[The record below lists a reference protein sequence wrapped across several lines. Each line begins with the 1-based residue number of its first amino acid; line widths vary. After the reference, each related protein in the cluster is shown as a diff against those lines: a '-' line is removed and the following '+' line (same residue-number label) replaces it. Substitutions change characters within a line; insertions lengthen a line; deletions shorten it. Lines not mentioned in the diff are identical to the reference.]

1 MTEFE
6 KSLEILESALSQ
18 ARDPR
23 FKFGSSV
30 VYLGDVSLRICSNFI
45 EAERCSATHGYN
57 RITNMLTEVCGMAK
71 EEVSFS
77 FNKFTYKVLGLTRT
91 ECISQLLRI
100 HKEFAPEQIARL
112 PPDVFIRALDRSSSE
127 YQQGGFPSFYLSEC
141 VVGDMMRATIM
152 QEFIIRNLER
162 LIEMLQS
169 SHVQQFNYKKTLV
182 CVL

>member
-1 MTEFE
+1 MTEFN

-30 VYLGDVSLRICSNFI
+30 VYLGNVRLRICHSFI
-45 EAERCSATHGYN
+45 EAERYSTTHDYN
-57 RITNMLTEVCGMAK
+57 RITDMLTEVCGMAK
-71 EEVSFS
+71 DQVYDG
-77 FNKFTYKVLGLTRT
+77 NKYTYKVLGLSRT

-100 HKEFAPEQIARL
+100 HNDLAPEQVARL
-112 PPDVFIRALDRSSSE
+112 SPGVFTRSLDRSSSE
-127 YQQGGFPSFYLSEC
+127 FNLGEFPSFYLSDC
-141 VVGDMMRATIM
+141 VVGDMRATIM

-162 LIEMLQS
+162 LIDMLRG

>member
-1 MTEFE
+1 MTEFDQ
-6 KSLEILESALSQ
+6 SLEILETALGQ

-23 FKFGSSV
+23 FRFGNSV
-30 VYLGDVSLRICSNFI
+30 VYLGDVGLCICSNFI
-45 EAERCSATHGYN
+45 EAGRYFTMHGYN
-57 RITNMLTEVCGMAK
+57 RITDMLTEVCGMA
-71 EEVSFS
+71 ENQVYDG
-77 FNKFTYKVLGLTRT
+77 NKYTYKVLGLNRT

-100 HKEFAPEQIARL
+100 HKEFAPEQVARL
-112 PPDVFIRALDRSSSE
+112 SPDVFTRVLDRNSYE
-127 YQQGGFPSFYLSEC
+127 YQTGDFPSFYLSEC

-152 QEFIIRNLER
+152 QEFIVRNLKR

>member
-1 MTEFE
+1 MTEFDQ
-6 KSLEILESALSQ
+6 SLEILESALSQ
-18 ARDPR
+18 ARSPR

-30 VYLGDVSLRICSNFI
+30 VYLGDVSLRIYSNFI

-57 RITNMLTEVCGMAK
+57 RITDMLTEVCGMTK
-71 EEVSFS
+71 DQVYDG
-77 FNKFTYKVLGLTRT
+77 NKYTYKVLGLSRA

-100 HKEFAPEQIARL
+100 HNDLAPEQTARL
-112 PPDVFIRALDRSSSE
+112 PPDVFTRVLDRSSSE
-127 YQQGGFPSFYLSEC
+127 YQRGDFPSFYLSDC
-141 VVGDMMRATIM
+141 VVGDMRATIM

>member
-1 MTEFE
+1 MTEFDQ
-6 KSLEILESALSQ
+6 SLEILESALGQ

-23 FKFGSSV
+23 FRFGNSV
-30 VYLGDVSLRICSNFI
+30 VYLGDVRLRICSNFI
-45 EAERCSATHGYN
+45 EAERYSTTHDYN
-57 RITNMLTEVCGMAK
+57 RITDMLTEVCGMAK
-71 EEVSFS
+71 DQVYDG
-77 FNKFTYKVLGLTRT
+77 NKYTYKVLGLSRA

-127 YQQGGFPSFYLSEC
+127 YQQGDFPSFYLSDC
-141 VVGDMMRATIM
+141 VVGDMRATIM
-152 QEFIIRNLER
+152 QEFIVRNLER
-162 LIEMLQS
+162 LINTLQS

>member
-1 MTEFE
+1 MTEFDQ
-6 KSLEILESALSQ
+6 SLEILESALSQ

-57 RITNMLTEVCGMAK
+57 RITDMLTEVCGMAK

-77 FNKFTYKVLGLTRT
+77 FNKFTYKVLGLNRT

-100 HKEFAPEQIARL
+100 HREFAPEQIARL

-141 VVGDMMRATIM
+141 VVGDMRATIM

-162 LIEMLQS
+162 LIKMLQS

>member
-1 MTEFE
+1 MTEFDQ
-6 KSLEILESALSQ
+6 SLEILESALGQ

-30 VYLGDVSLRICSNFI
+30 VYLGDVSLRICSSFI

-57 RITNMLTEVCGMAK
+57 RITDMLTEVCGMAK
-71 EEVSFS
+71 DQVYDG
-77 FNKFTYKVLGLTRT
+77 NKFTYKVLGLNRT

-100 HKEFAPEQIARL
+100 HNDLAPEQIARL

-127 YQQGGFPSFYLSEC
+127 YQLGDFPSFYLSEY
-141 VVGDMMRATIM
+141 VVGDMRATIM
-152 QEFIIRNLER
+152 QEFVIRNLER
-162 LIEMLQS
+162 LINTLQS

>member
-1 MTEFE
+1 MTEFDQ
-6 KSLEILESALSQ
+6 SLEILESALSQ
-18 ARDPR
+18 ARGPR
-23 FKFGSSV
+23 FKFGDSV
-30 VYLGDVSLRICSNFI
+30 VYLGNVRLRICSNFI
-45 EAERCSATHGYN
+45 EAERYSTTHDYN
-57 RITNMLTEVCGMAK
+57 RITDMLTEVCGMAK
-71 EEVSFS
+71 DQVYGG
-77 FNKFTYKVLGLTRT
+77 NKYTYKVLGLNRT
-91 ECISQLLRI
+91 ECIAQLLRI

-127 YQQGGFPSFYLSEC
+127 YQLGDFPSFYLSEC
-141 VVGDMMRATIM
+141 VVGDMRATIM